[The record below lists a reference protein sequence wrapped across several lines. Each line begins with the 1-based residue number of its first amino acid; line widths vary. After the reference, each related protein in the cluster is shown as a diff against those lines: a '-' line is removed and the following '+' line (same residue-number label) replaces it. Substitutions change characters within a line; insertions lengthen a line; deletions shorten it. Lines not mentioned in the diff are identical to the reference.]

1 MSKECTSNPLLDFFF
16 SLKQRKQSSYGL
28 AEVIVMSN
36 LWYFSQEI
44 RYFEIQIEAMSKE
57 RKKDNGSGA
66 ICVSNLF

>member
-1 MSKECTSNPLLDFFF
+1 
-16 SLKQRKQSSYGL
+16 
-28 AEVIVMSN
+28 MSN